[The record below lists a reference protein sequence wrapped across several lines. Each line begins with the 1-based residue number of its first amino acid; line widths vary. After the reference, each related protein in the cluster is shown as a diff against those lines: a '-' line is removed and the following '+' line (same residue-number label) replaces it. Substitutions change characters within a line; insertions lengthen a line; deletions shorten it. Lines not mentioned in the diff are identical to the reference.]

1 MDYLVDKKKRKLKAP
16 EFIVLNELAQVF
28 CGLIGGYPAFS
39 DDFDSAKPLNNKE
52 QVRMIQQGT
61 SYKLEIEYL

>member
-1 MDYLVDKKKRKLKAP
+1 MEYVIDKKKREPKVP
-16 EFIVLNELAQVF
+16 EFIVLNEMAQVF
-28 CGLIGGYPAFS
+28 CGLIGGYPDFS
-39 DDFDSAKPLNNKE
+39 DDFDLAKPLVRYE

>member
-1 MDYLVDKKKRKLKAP
+1 MEYVIDKKKRKQKEP
-16 EFIVLNELAQVF
+16 EFILLNELAQVF
-28 CGLIGGYPAFS
+28 CGLIGGYPEFS
-39 DDFDSAKPLNNKE
+39 DNFDLAKPLVRYE

>member
-1 MDYLVDKKKRKLKAP
+1 MDYLVDKKKREPKIP
-16 EFIVLNELAQVF
+16 VLNELAQVF
-28 CGLIGGYPAFS
+28 CGLIGGYPDFS
-39 DDFDSAKPLNNKE
+39 DDFDSAKPLVRYE